1 MADISNEIAV
11 IRTAEYGEEV
21 RSSICDAIEKI
32 NNEGGSGSG
41 IIEIRCGLGI
51 ANVNGVI
58 CPVRTGLIEEG

>member
-32 NNEGGSGSG
+32 NSEGGGG
-41 IIEIRCGLGI
+41 NGKMDIRCGLGI
-51 ANVNGVI
+51 ANANGVI
-58 CPVRTGLIEEG
+58 CPIRTGLVEEG